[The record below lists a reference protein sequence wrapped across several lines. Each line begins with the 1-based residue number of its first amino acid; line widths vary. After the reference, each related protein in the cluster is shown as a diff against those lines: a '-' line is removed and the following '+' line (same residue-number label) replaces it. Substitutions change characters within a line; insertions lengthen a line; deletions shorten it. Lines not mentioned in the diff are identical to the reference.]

1 MKKLSIS
8 VLSVIAIAIVSFVAC
23 NRASDPITP
32 DMEGLVFTA
41 NIPSEVDMAVAS
53 DVTECTME
61 QPMGM
66 MFPKDDPLQPG
77 RPIKFWLPLGR
88 ILVQLN
94 LTDEQKEQVKT
105 FLLEYRDCVKGALQT
120 LRESERAIIQ
130 SANEQRRQVMED
142 LKNGVI
148 DRQTAM
154 ERLRTI
160 NQETRQA
167 LMENPVREQV
177 MQQLKD
183 CFDTLINNIKSI
195 LTDEQKALFE
205 ELLAKYKDW
214 RPGKGPRG

>member
-1 MKKLSIS
+1 MKKLSVL
-8 VLSVIAIAIVSFVAC
+8 VLSIIAIAIVSFVAC
-23 NRASDPITP
+23 NRASDPISPTT
-32 DMEGLVFTA
+32 EELVFTA
-41 NIPSEVDMAVAS
+41 NIPSEADMMVVS
-53 DVTECTME
+53 DITECTME

-66 MFPKDDPLQPG
+66 MFPKDDPLRPE

-94 LTDEQKEQVKT
+94 LTDEQKEQVKA

-130 SANEQRRQVMED
+130 AANERRHQVIED

-154 ERLRTI
+154 EQLRTI

-167 LMENPVREQV
+167 LMENPVRQQV
-177 MQQLKD
+177 LQQLKD
-183 CFDTLINNIKSI
+183 CFDALINNIKSI